1 MFIMHI
7 YSIEQMFQTAERGF
21 YIESQVDI
29 MKTRRYKVVKPVRFF
44 LFIMISIMIIV
55 FAGYSLLNISQAQA
69 ASAYTYERVV
79 VQDSDTLWGLAEM
92 YNPDADVSYR
102 DSVYD
107 ICSVNDI
114 SAEDIHPGDVLFIPV
129 Y

>member
-1 MFIMHI
+1 
-7 YSIEQMFQTAERGF
+7 MFQTAERGF

-69 ASAYTYERVV
+69 ASAYTYVRVV

-102 DSVYD
+102 DIVYD